1 MATGPSAT
9 TGTIERTDAALDTLV
24 PAGAAIE
31 KLAGGFAF
39 TEGPIWFKREEYLLF
54 SDIPR
59 NEIHK
64 WTPDGKVALFRK
76 PSGYDGNDAPAGAF
90 IGSNGMTLDQQGR
103 LIICEHGNGRVT
115 RMEKDG
121 ALTVLADKWE
131 GKRLNSPNDIV
142 QKSNGD
148 FYFTDPPYGLPKQ
161 DNDPK
166 KELDFNGVFKLS
178 SGKLQ
183 LLYKGVA
190 RPNGLAFSPDE
201 KYMYLNNSEPHR
213 KICLRF
219 EVRDDG
225 TLANEKVFFDL
236 TSDTTDGVPDGMKI
250 DQNGNVYS
258 TGPSGIWIFAPDGK
272 HLGTIK
278 PPEVPANLHWGDA
291 DSKTLYIT
299 ARTGLYRIKL
309 SIAGIRP

>member
-1 MATGPSAT
+1 VATGSEQA
-9 TGTIERTDAALDTLV
+9 GTIERKDAAFDALV
-24 PAGAAIE
+24 PPGARID

-39 TEGPIWFKREEYLLF
+39 TEGPIWFKEERYLLF

-64 WTPDGKVALFRK
+64 WTPDGKVVLFRK
-76 PSGYDGNDAPAGAF
+76 PSGYDLNDAPAGAF

-115 RMEKDG
+115 RLEKDG
-121 ALTVLADKWE
+121 ALSVLADKWE

-148 FYFTDPPYGLPKQ
+148 FYFTDPPYGLPKLDQ
-161 DNDPK
+161 DPK
-166 KELDFNGVFKLS
+166 KELDFNGVFRLS
-178 SGKLQ
+178 NGKLH

-201 KYMYLNNSEPHR
+201 KYMYLNNSEPHN

-219 EVRDDG
+219 EVQPDG
-225 TLANEKVFFDL
+225 SLANEKVFFDL
-236 TSDTTDGVPDGMKI
+236 TADTSDGVPDGMKI
-250 DQNGNVYS
+250 DQKGNVYS
-258 TGPSGIWIFAPDGK
+258 TGPSGIWIFSPDGK